1 MKIQRIDPLNRPAIK
16 DDHATLS
23 NEAFYLIAIA
33 LLLKKESGTSSLL
46 HYLLPG
52 EKSGRSKKIKA

>member
-1 MKIQRIDPLNRPAIK
+1 MKIQRNDPFDQAANCDAET
-16 DDHATLS
+16 TLS

-33 LLLKKESGTSSLL
+33 ILLKKESGTQTLL

-52 EKSGRSKKIKA
+52 GEQAVFPKIKA